1 MKQQKKKKGRSVQD
15 LLGIKTFTKY
25 GLSTNKGELL
35 FYLVSPTNISVLSHT
50 NIEIKIRHL
59 MMVLSALPDIEIV
72 CTDSSECFD
81 DNKAYL
87 TERLE
92 VEENAKVRKLIKK
105 DIEFLDTVQVEM
117 ATARQFFFVAR
128 IKGQKD
134 KQVFETA
141 NRIESKIAGE
151 GFEVHR
157 LKKPEIKRILAL
169 YFDAS
174 MRVRPCPTLTAN
186 SFTRE
191 RMMRMRN
198 KPVLIFFCLLLSAAA
213 VLSGAKIYSELK
225 ERQKEKKDFAS
236 VAEIAKLPI
245 TEAPA
250 ESVTDTET
258 EPSAEPTEQSVAE
271 HNIQALIAENADCI
285 GWLSI
290 DGTSISYPV
299 MYTPSEPQKYL
310 RRSFYGQYSQ
320 SGVPFLDG
328 RCSTVG
334 GNLIIYGHNMK
345 NGTMFSDLKKYLN
358 TDFLNAHRTVRLE
371 TAGGVFLF
379 TVTEVLKTNTADPW
393 YDRISCEG
401 GRRLLLSTCYGSGKD
416 GRLLIIAEE

>member
-1 MKQQKKKKGRSVQD
+1 MKSVEIIVQQTHWRDGRLRQKMSNTGAVRRAASGNRCFFAVKRQKKKKGRSVQD

-174 MRVRPCPTLTAN
+174 MQ
-186 SFTRE
+186 
-191 RMMRMRN
+191 
-198 KPVLIFFCLLLSAAA
+198 
-213 VLSGAKIYSELK
+213 G
-225 ERQKEKKDFAS
+225 
-236 VAEIAKLPI
+236 
-245 TEAPA
+245 EAMP
-250 ESVTDTET
+250 D
-258 EPSAEPTEQSVAE
+258 
-271 HNIQALIAENADCI
+271 
-285 GWLSI
+285 I
-290 DGTSISYPV
+290 DG
-299 MYTPSEPQKYL
+299 EQ
-310 RRSFYGQYSQ
+310 FYE
-320 SGVPFLDG
+320 
-328 RCSTVG
+328 
-334 GNLIIYGHNMK
+334 
-345 NGTMFSDLKKYLN
+345 GTD
-358 TDFLNAHRTVRLE
+358 DE
-371 TAGGVFLF
+371 
-379 TVTEVLKTNTADPW
+379 D
-393 YDRISCEG
+393 
-401 GRRLLLSTCYGSGKD
+401 
-416 GRLLIIAEE
+416 EE

>member
-15 LLGIKTFTKY
+15 LLGIRTFTKY

-105 DIEFLDTVQVEM
+105 DIDFLDTIQ

-128 IKGQKD
+128 LKGQKE

-169 YFDAS
+169 YFDS
-174 MRVRPCPTLTAN
+174 SLQ
-186 SFTRE
+186 
-191 RMMRMRN
+191 
-198 KPVLIFFCLLLSAAA
+198 
-213 VLSGAKIYSELK
+213 G
-225 ERQKEKKDFAS
+225 
-236 VAEIAKLPI
+236 
-245 TEAPA
+245 EAIPDIDG
-250 ESVTDTET
+250 EQFYEVTDDE
-258 EPSAEPTEQSVAE
+258 
-271 HNIQALIAENADCI
+271 D
-285 GWLSI
+285 
-290 DGTSISYPV
+290 
-299 MYTPSEPQKYL
+299 
-310 RRSFYGQYSQ
+310 
-320 SGVPFLDG
+320 
-328 RCSTVG
+328 
-334 GNLIIYGHNMK
+334 
-345 NGTMFSDLKKYLN
+345 
-358 TDFLNAHRTVRLE
+358 
-371 TAGGVFLF
+371 
-379 TVTEVLKTNTADPW
+379 
-393 YDRISCEG
+393 
-401 GRRLLLSTCYGSGKD
+401 
-416 GRLLIIAEE
+416 EE